1 MDCSSLP
8 APALH
13 LSAPPTFLGASIAIS
28 CAADIS
34 PAGKGNLSLSWVPGW
49 ESFLSLLRGLPLG
62 ESARPQCASEHRSAR
77 CF

>member
-13 LSAPPTFLGASIAIS
+13 LSAPPTFLRAAIAIS

-34 PAGKGNLSLSWVPGW
+34 PCREGQPVPVLGAWVGV
-49 ESFLSLLRGLPLG
+49 LP
-62 ESARPQCASEHRSAR
+62 EPASRAPSGRVSEASV
-77 CF
+77 CQ